1 MSWDLIS
8 EKLSSVAPIMDGR
21 LTEALARYE
30 TLSLPDLEAAWER
43 VQGEFRA
50 WVEAPENA
58 GRPIQEAP
66 CYVDRIAV
74 DSLRER
80 RTWWE

>member
-1 MSWDLIS
+1 
-8 EKLSSVAPIMDGR
+8 VAPIGDER
-21 LTEALARYE
+21 LTAAFARYE
-30 TLSLPDLEAAWER
+30 GLTITELDDAWDR
-43 VQGEFRA
+43 VQDEFRR
-50 WVEAPENA
+50 WVEEPANA

-66 CYVDRIAV
+66 CYVDRIAI

>member
-1 MSWDLIS
+1 MSWDPVS
-8 EKLSSVAPIMDGR
+8 RKLAAVAPINDER
-21 LTEALARYE
+21 LTAAFARWE
-30 TLSLPDLEAAWER
+30 GLTITELDDAWDR

-66 CYVDRIAV
+66 CYIDRIAI